1 MTEMGK
7 AVQAYHDI
15 ERMVVFG
22 EIDPGSLVSE
32 SFLMEKTGLGRTPVR
47 EALQR
52 RSRHR
57 MVEIHPNKGVLI
69 PSTSVEAQ
77 LRMLELRRVLESLA
91 VRLACERSS
100 QVDRDGM
107 EAMVGR
113 LEQGGF
119 DLKGYAETVRGT
131 HDLIVVS
138 AHNEYLADAMAPL
151 QGLSRRFWFT
161 HVTDV
166 ETEIK
171 AGANLHVA
179 ILKAILGRDADAAEI
194 AALELNDYLVEFA
207 YATLGSQAGRR

>member
-1 MTEMGK
+1 MTEIGK
-7 AVQAYHDI
+7 AAQAYRDI
-15 ERMVVFG
+15 EQMVVFG

-32 SFLMEKTGLGRTPVR
+32 SFLMEQTGLGRTPVR

-52 RSRHR
+52 LSRNR

-91 VRLACERSS
+91 VRLACERAGRP
-100 QVDRDGM
+100 DRVGM
-107 EAMVGR
+107 EAMVER
-113 LEQGGF
+113 LENGGF
-119 DLKGYAETVRGT
+119 DLKAYAETVRGT
-131 HDLIVVS
+131 HDLIVAG

-166 ETEIK
+166 DTEIK

-179 ILKAILGRDADAAEI
+179 ILRAILGRDADAAEA
-194 AALELNDYLVEFA
+194 AALDLNDYLVDFS
-207 YATLGSQAGRR
+207 YATLGPRGKRR